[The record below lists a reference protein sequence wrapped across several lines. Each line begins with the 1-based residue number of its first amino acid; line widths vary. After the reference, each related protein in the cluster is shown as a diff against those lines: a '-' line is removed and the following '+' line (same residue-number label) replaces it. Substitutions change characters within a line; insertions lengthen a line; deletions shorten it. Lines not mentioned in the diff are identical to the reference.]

1 MSNYRTGVW
10 FPSNRIVI
18 NTAIEIPEFLVN
30 TLFKNCLWTYR
41 SVIFYSLLFHKQRI
55 TNNDI

>member
-10 FPSNRIVI
+10 FPFNRIVI

-30 TLFKNCLWTYR
+30 ILFKNCFWTYR
-41 SVIFYSLLFHKQRI
+41 SVVFYSLLFHNQQI